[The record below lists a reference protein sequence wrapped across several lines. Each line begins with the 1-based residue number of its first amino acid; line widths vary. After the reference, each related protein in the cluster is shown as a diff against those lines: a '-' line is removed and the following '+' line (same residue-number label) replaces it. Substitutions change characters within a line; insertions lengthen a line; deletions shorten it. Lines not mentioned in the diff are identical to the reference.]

1 MYGSTLEVS
10 VSSIYPYT
18 LEVFHQAY
26 GGTLSTRRRSTNCRQ
41 LHEWRIYGKSAEALI
56 EDVLPYLKE
65 KRGQALICLEIRTM
79 APGPSRDGLV
89 AQLKSMKRIEY
100 RNEEEK
106 ETEHPAD

>member
-1 MYGSTLEVS
+1 MFGNSLEVS
-10 VSSIYPYT
+10 VCSIYPYT

-26 GGTLSTRRRSTNCRQ
+26 GGTLSRRRRKGRHRTV
-41 LHEWRIYGKSAEALI
+41 HEWRIYAKRAEALI

-65 KRGQALICLEIRTM
+65 KRGQALLCLEIRSM

-100 RNEEEK
+100 KNAEEK
-106 ETEHPAD
+106 ETEHPTD